1 MLHRPRLVVPDYDI
15 GRGLVAGGEREVRL
29 RQRARGVGELVGDHE
44 AGGRRVARRLVA
56 PDAGLAIAAGLAYPR
71 AAGSFSRPCI
81 FHYWVSI

>member
-1 MLHRPRLVVPDYDI
+1 MLHHPRLVVPDWDI
-15 GRGLVAGGEREVRL
+15 GRGFVASGEREVRL

-56 PDAGLAIAAGLAYPR
+56 PDAGLAVAARLTYPR

-81 FHYWVSI
+81 FHYRFSM